1 MTVTLLTEAEI
12 KRIIAD
18 VLQETLQPALPK
30 YAAKIGVDEAAELL
44 GRSKQTIHRWTCYR
58 YKDLPFEKKGSR
70 IMFDLEALKA
80 WARPL
85 GMINN

>member
-1 MTVTLLTEAEI
+1 MNTLEIEIRRIAQEVVREAIFQVSKPKEI
-12 KRIIAD
+12 P
-18 VLQETLQPALPK
+18 Q
-30 YAAKIGVDEAAELL
+30 KIGVDEAARLL